1 MMKNLLLSFFLIGT
15 IISCSSTKKEKPTK
29 EVGTASDNIMP
40 KVASG
45 KIERIDNFKSKFI
58 DSRLI
63 DVWLPNNYSSDKKYS
78 VLYMHDGLMLFD
90 STISWNKQEWMVD
103 ENVSN
108 LLAKGKIQ
116 ECIVVAIPNNGKY
129 RSSEYLPQKS
139 LDGLSSKLLDKVIKE
154 RLAGKTLADNYLKF
168 LTQELKPY
176 IDNKYSTLTSREN
189 TFVMGSSMGGLI
201 SLYAICEY
209 PDVFGGAGC
218 LSTHW
223 PMVYAEK
230 FTLEENK
237 QITDGIIA
245 YTRTN
250 LPNPNTHKIYF
261 DYGTETLDSQYE
273 PYQLR
278 IDKVMKEKGY
288 TSSNWETKKFVG
300 ENHSEKSWSK
310 RLAIPLEFLMGT
322 N

>member
-1 MMKNLLLSFFLIGT
+1 MKNLLLSFFLIGT